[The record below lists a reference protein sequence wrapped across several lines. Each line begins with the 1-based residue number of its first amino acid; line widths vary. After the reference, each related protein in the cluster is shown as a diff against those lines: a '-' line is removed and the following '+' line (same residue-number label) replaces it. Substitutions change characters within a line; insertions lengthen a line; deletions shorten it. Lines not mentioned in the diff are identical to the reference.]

1 MLFRNKKATK
11 KHGKKSEYSLAGRLP
26 STQNWTQAQDDEAL
40 KNWKTLKKLAERV
53 CMVHMKPNLDVFFAN
68 LVKPPEN
75 LLV

>member
-53 CMVHMKPNLDVFFAN
+53 CMVHRKHNLDVFFAN